1 MTKKVRIENAD
12 NSAHKVTVETWRKGA
27 NGEPDTLKDSREI
40 NSPTDLAE
48 CWGVGRSVSGGE
60 RNRLIFGPALVVAW
74 RGAA

>member
-12 NSAHKVTVETWRKGA
+12 NSAHKVTVETWMKGA

-48 CWGVGRSVSGGE
+48 CWVWAE
-60 RNRLIFGPALVVAW
+60 QYLVVKETA
-74 RGAA
+74 